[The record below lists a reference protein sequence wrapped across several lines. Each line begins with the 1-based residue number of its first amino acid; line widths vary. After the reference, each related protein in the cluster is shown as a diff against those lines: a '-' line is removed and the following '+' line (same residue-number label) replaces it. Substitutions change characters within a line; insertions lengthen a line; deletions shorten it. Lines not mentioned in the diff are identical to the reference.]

1 MFLFLAGLVI
11 SLFNIH
17 HTVAYVILTSSVACA
32 VVYAAITVMPAIFHD
47 SPYTSP
53 FSAAVWYVSRKT
65 ALTFLGAADRIAEFV
80 EKHSGLGK
88 KPTMTLPLSGDAPPS
103 KLSSFKARLSQDM
116 TKAAYH
122 VALASDKGVITR
134 ALGWTL
140 DRLDEEGEMV
150 QFAAGIPGFSRSIG
164 VKDAVPILD
173 EAPKCSTLHRTLYR
187 DITSLLIRSAKPGL
201 LPDSKLLP
209 ESVRQERV
217 KICLQALYFLPD
229 ALQKLLYRAADQSHN
244 KKVTV
249 PLAPLLRSVESWRIA
264 ERLSKASSRIH
275 QDVTIAARC
284 MAAVLARQEPNEQ
297 TEPIVMAQ
305 LNIEDLE
312 TLNRLA
318 RPGDSLLLKNL
329 NTLLDNTALE
339 YIDMDQEKFPIVI
352 SAARLVMKKLRIPMA
367 EEDLRDKYA
376 RLLARIEFHA
386 TGSSS
391 SANARMN
398 AKKLLS
404 VLSEDP
410 VSPAPAPGALAGP
423 SARSPDDAA
432 TAAAATPL
440 RTSRGSP
447 PQPLQPILQHSVYTY
462 IPMTSPIGTSY
473 PLSPHS
479 DTYPLVSI
487 PPSNRFSHGSG

>member
-1 MFLFLAGLVI
+1 MFLFLAGLVV

-17 HTVAYVILTSSVACA
+17 HTVAYVILASSVACA

-65 ALTFLGAADRIAEFV
+65 ALTLLKTADHMSELVGYTCFRPKCA
-80 EKHSGLGK
+80 
-88 KPTMTLPLSGDAPPS
+88 PLPLRTAGSPS
-103 KLSSFKARLSQDM
+103 KPSPFRARLSRDM
-116 TKAAYH
+116 TSTAH
-122 VALASDKGVITR
+122 DEALTSDKGMIAR

-140 DRLDEEGEMV
+140 DRMDEEGEMV
-150 QFAAGIPGFSRSIG
+150 EFAAGIPGFFHSIE
-164 VKDAVPILD
+164 VKDAVSILE
-173 EAPKCSTLHRTLYR
+173 EAPKQSTLHPNLYR
-187 DITSLLIRSAKPGL
+187 DITSLLIRSARPGT

-209 ESVRQERV
+209 GHVRQDRV
-217 KICLQALYFLPD
+217 KVCLEALYFLPH
-229 ALQKLLYRAADQSHN
+229 AIERLLHRMDDQSEN
-244 KKVTV
+244 KKVTD
-249 PLAPLLRSVESWRIA
+249 PLAPMFRSVESWRIA

-284 MAAVLARQEPNEQ
+284 MAAVLARKKPNRQ
-297 TEPIVMAQ
+297 AEPIVMAQ

-329 NTLLDNTALE
+329 NNLLDNTALE
-339 YIDMDQEKFPIVI
+339 YIDMDPEKFPIVI

-367 EEDLRDKYA
+367 EEDLRDEYA
-376 RLLARIEFHA
+376 TLLVRIRSCA

-391 SANARMN
+391 SRNARMN

-404 VLSEDP
+404 VLSDHP
-410 VSPAPAPGALAGP
+410 VAPAPAPDAQAGP
-423 SARSPDDAA
+423 SAPSRPPHDAP

-440 RTSRGSP
+440 RTSRNSP
-447 PQPLQPILQHSVYTY
+447 PRPLHPVLQNPRDTY
-462 IPMTSPIGTSY
+462 VFIASPTGASY
-473 PLSPHS
+473 PSS
-479 DTYPLVSI
+479 AYDDTYPLMYRLSK
-487 PPSNRFSHGSG
+487 